1 MQNKSP
7 PKSHIQPVLLGI
19 SDSSKKES
27 PCYHRL
33 VSLQIDSRPSQVVTH
48 QKPGKSDVALQNKS
62 PPKSHIKVILLGISD
77 SSKKE
82 SPCYHRL
89 VSLQIDSRPSQV
101 VTHQKPGKSD
111 VALQNKSPLKSHI
124 QPVLLGISD
133 STKRESPCYHR
144 LVSLQIDS
152 RPSQVVTHQKP
163 GKSDV
168 ALQNKSPL
176 KSHIQP
182 VLLGISDSTK
192 RESPCYHRLVSLQI
206 DSRPSQVVTH
216 QKPGKSDV
224 ALQNKSPPKSHIQ
237 PVLLGISDSS
247 KKESPC
253 YHRLVSL
260 QIDSRPSQVVTH
272 QKPGKSDVAL
282 QNKSPPKSHIK
293 GVLLGISDSSK
304 KESPCYHRLVS
315 LQIDSRPSQVVTH
328 QKLGKSDVALQNKTP
343 LKSHIQPVLLGISD
357 STKRESP
364 CYHRLVSLQI
374 DSRPSQVVTHQKPG
388 KSDVALQNKSPLKSH
403 IQPVLLG
410 ISDSTKRESPCYH
423 RLVSLQIDSRPSQ
436 VVTHQKPGKS
446 DVALQNKSPPKSHIQ
461 PVLLGISDSSKKE
474 SPCYHRLVSLQ
485 IDSRPSQVV
494 THQN

>member
-1 MQNKSP
+1 M
-7 PKSHIQPVLLGI
+7 LGI

-48 QKPGKSDVALQNKS
+48 PKWGKSDVALQNKI

-101 VTHQKPGKSD
+101 VTHPKWGKSD
-111 VALQNKSPLKSHI
+111 VALQNKSPPKSHI
-124 QPVLLGISD
+124 KGILLGISD
-133 STKRESPCYHR
+133 SSKKESPCYHR

-152 RPSQVVTHQKP
+152 RPSQVVIHQ
-163 GKSDV
+163 
-168 ALQNKSPL
+168 
-176 KSHIQP
+176 
-182 VLLGISDSTK
+182 
-192 RESPCYHRLVSLQI
+192 ES
-206 DSRPSQVVTH
+206 
-216 QKPGKSDV
+216 GKSDV

-237 PVLLGISDSS
+237 AVLLGISDSS

-272 QKPGKSDVAL
+272 QKSGNSDVAL
-282 QNKSPPKSHIK
+282 QNESPPKSHIK

-328 QKLGKSDVALQNKTP
+328 PKS
-343 LKSHIQPVLLGISD
+343 
-357 STKRESP
+357 R
-364 CYHRLVSLQI
+364 
-374 DSRPSQVVTHQKPG
+374 
-388 KSDVALQNKSPLKSH
+388 
-403 IQPVLLG
+403 
-410 ISDSTKRESPCYH
+410 
-423 RLVSLQIDSRPSQ
+423 
-436 VVTHQKPGKS
+436 KS
-446 DVALQNKSPPKSHIQ
+446 DVALQNKSPPKSHIKGI
-461 PVLLGISDSSKKE
+461 LLGISDSSKRKV
-474 SPCYHRLVSLQ
+474 P
-485 IDSRPSQVV
+485 V
-494 THQN
+494 TTD